1 MAPRKKAKPNPAVA
15 EEAPPS
21 SPTMQQQS
29 SSSASSQRRVPSI
42 SANKGPT
49 ASLSPI
55 TIPASRDQ
63 SPRGLKPNGSGDRTP
78 PSGSGS
84 KQVNKTKSW
93 YGSLPR
99 KAVASTAAVA
109 RETILGGTSKPKAT
123 ADFSRFD
130 LENSKKTPDATSMDG
145 QHDETRVSETT
156 KPEAPKPEATD
167 TQAATDGQTKAP
179 EPTEVASDGNAQQPA
194 DSGVGSTPQRPTS
207 TWLGGWWG
215 KPPNPQASGTQP
227 VTSSETALSQAT
239 PSSNAVDSTPA
250 KTNPPEPAKETQPE
264 QATSEVSK
272 APKGQTTEQ
281 NKQRAAS
288 GSSWLWSWSG
298 KGAPPQQESEPSP
311 DEPAAGPAEPQ
322 TVAKLAEEPGN
333 VVAKDAPP
341 IEATPEPAPKSG
353 STWAFW
359 SRDNSSSSSKKST
372 RGQDDQGQLAVMG
385 DSSENQPKRTKSMEF
400 KGTPPKEAPS
410 IASAKKEDST
420 KSTGKKEDQVK
431 ASAAVSRP
439 ASLRRTKRDRPD
451 SMEIDETALSRP
463 GTPNKTESA
472 PATAPAA
479 GKSAPPKTPT
489 SAKASAPSLVLPS
502 FKSTY
507 KLKEN
512 PSIVKQITRLLLRG
526 QQTPSK
532 HVYLTKETPKI
543 KKAIAIGVHGLFP
556 ANYLRPMIG
565 QPTGTSIKFANHSA
579 EAIRRWADSHGCQ
592 DCEIEKVA
600 LEGEGKIGERVE
612 NLWKLLLNWIDQ
624 IRSADLILIGCH
636 SQGVPVSIM
645 LLAKLIEMGVVT
657 GAKVGVCAMAGVSLG
672 PFPDYTRSSMGYL
685 MGSAAELWAFA
696 DPQSEVSQRLEA
708 SVKAVLAYGARI
720 TYIGSIDDQ
729 LVPLE
734 SAIYAPAHHPYIF
747 RAAFI
752 DGRIH
757 APDFIAH
764 LVGFAL
770 KLRNLG
776 VSDHGLI
783 KELSTPLA
791 GSLYS
796 GEGHSRLYDDPQVYD
811 LALMH
816 ALETTDVVAAQECEV
831 KRTGVAGAT
840 TPNNPYLL
848 PWIMRGL
855 LEEDFVKTDLSDE
868 TAELVRQFDD
878 WKPVTKALK
887 DVKYRLEAVRSKL

>member
-1 MAPRKKAKPNPAVA
+1 MAPRKRAKPNPAVP
-15 EEAPPS
+15 EETPS
-21 SPTMQQQS
+21 SKPTAMQPQSHS
-29 SSSASSQRRVPSI
+29 SSPSPSSQARSASR
-42 SANKGPT
+42 GPT
-49 ASLSPI
+49 ASLATPI
-55 TIPASRDQ
+55 SIPAPSQ
-63 SPRGLKPNGSGDRTP
+63 PSPRNSNPKGSGDSTP
-78 PSGSGS
+78 ASAPGS

-99 KAVASTAAVA
+99 KALASTAVVA

-123 ADFSRFD
+123 ADFSRFEID
-130 LENSKKTPDATSMDG
+130 TKKSPDAMSRDG
-145 QHDETRVSETT
+145 QHDESRV
-156 KPEAPKPEATD
+156 PNAPKAESPKQQDVDTKGSSEITPEEAEEQPTESPPK
-167 TQAATDGQTKAP
+167 TQA
-179 EPTEVASDGNAQQPA
+179 E
-194 DSGVGSTPQRPTS
+194 STPQRPTS

-215 KPPNPQASGTQP
+215 KSPN
-227 VTSSETALSQAT
+227 SQGA
-239 PSSNAVDSTPA
+239 
-250 KTNPPEPAKETQPE
+250 ETQPL
-264 QATSEVSK
+264 TSTDAAPVQEAPSSK
-272 APKGQTTEQ
+272 AIVPQPTEAKPSELVKKPQAEQPTPERAEAPNGQPLTQ
-281 NKQRAAS
+281 NKQRAVSA
-288 GSSWLWSWSG
+288 GSWLWSWSG
-298 KGAPPQQESEPSP
+298 KPAPSQPGPQNTQNQQEAVSTEPETASLP
-311 DEPAAGPAEPQ
+311 AKEPEH
-322 TVAKLAEEPGN
+322 VAME
-333 VVAKDAPP
+333 DAPP
-341 IEATPEPAPKSG
+341 IEATPSPAPKAG

-359 SRDNSSSSSKKST
+359 SRDTGSASSTKNT
-372 RGQDDQGQLAVMG
+372 QQNDQGQLAVMG
-385 DSSENQPKRTKSMEF
+385 ESSQNRPMRQNSMEF
-400 KGTPPKEAPS
+400 KGSPPKEPS
-410 IASAKKEDST
+410 IASSHREDSGKTIKKEDSSKSAKKED
-420 KSTGKKEDQVK
+420 QIK
-431 ASAAVSRP
+431 AAAASSSKP
-439 ASLRRTKRDRPD
+439 ASLRRTKLDRPS
-451 SMEIDETALSRP
+451 SMDVEEIAPSRP
-463 GTPNKTESA
+463 ETPTKAE
-472 PATAPAA
+472 PAAVA
-479 GKSAPPKTPT
+479 GKSAAPKTP
-489 SAKASAPSLVLPS
+489 AKASTPSLVLPS
-502 FKSTY
+502 FNSTY

-526 QQTPSK
+526 QQTPAK
-532 HVYLTKETPKI
+532 HVYLTKETPKL

-600 LEGEGKIGERVE
+600 LEGEGKIAERVE

-624 IRSADLILIGCH
+624 IRSADFILIGCH

-696 DPQSEVSQRLEA
+696 DPGSEVSQRLEA
-708 SVKAVLAYGARI
+708 SVKVCLDYGARI
-720 TYIGSIDDQ
+720 TYVGSIDDQ

-783 KELSTPLA
+783 RELSTPLA

-796 GEGHSRLYDDPQVYD
+796 GEGHSRLYDDGAVYD
-811 LALMH
+811 LAIMH
-816 ALETTDVVAAQECEV
+816 ALETTDITQKVECEIHH
-831 KRTGVAGAT
+831 RNTSGLAN
-840 TPNNPYLL
+840 PNPYHL

-855 LEEDFVKTDLSDE
+855 LEEDFVKTELSDE